1 MIRLKIE
8 PATHATQ
15 HRQARPPGSRITPP
29 RDHLAERRDKDRR
42 KLLRQEPH
50 TPVLQVRPEMIG
62 GTVIRDEGGKL
73 RQYVVSH
80 RSGCSSTT
88 DS

>member
-1 MIRLKIE
+1 SSSGVSPLIGRSAVICTV
-8 PATHATQ
+8 P
-15 HRQARPPGSRITPP
+15 
-29 RDHLAERRDKDRR
+29 HLAERRDEDRR
-42 KLLRQEPH
+42 KPLRKEPH
-50 TPVLQVRPEMIG
+50 ATVLQVRPEMIG